1 MSESIN
7 YDSDFIDF
15 QSPSKKTFFNK
26 FIITSKKQKQY
37 FFKKFRRLTKAQ
49 KIKEGMILLVSLISY
64 ILYYLSLG
72 GCDGTQTECLKN
84 SNIAYYYFLVNYC
97 FLSAGLVAFIFFLC

>member
-26 FIITSKKQKQY
+26 FIITAKKQKQY
-37 FFKKFRRLTKAQ
+37 FFIKFRRLTKAQ

-72 GCDGTQTECLKN
+72 
-84 SNIAYYYFLVNYC
+84 
-97 FLSAGLVAFIFFLC
+97 